1 MGQAQ
6 GRSTG
11 TPMGIPTAPV
21 QRCKNSFIPKLKPHP
36 GMYTQNPPIR
46 RLAAVPEPALPESP
60 SLAETRP
67 HDTGLRDGKSSFNVP
82 PTRPLLLRAR
92 FSAAPLDCEAMN
104 LLQSRALRHTRVSRQ
119 ALLDN
124 QLGIR
129 RQGSHLPTFPTI
141 HAYIIPPYAVSS
153 SLTSRDRLECLD
165 RLDM

>member
-67 HDTGLRDGKSSFNVP
+67 HDTGLREVFVQRSPNASP
-82 PTRPLLLRAR
+82 SATSEIQRCSLRPA
-92 FSAAPLDCEAMN
+92 DCEAMN

-124 QLGIR
+124 QLETA
-129 RQGSHLPTFPTI
+129 LN
-141 HAYIIPPYAVSS
+141 
-153 SLTSRDRLECLD
+153 D